1 MKLRRGDRRKKANE
15 EEIKGKETKRDEM
28 KKRGEGKEEAHRG
41 KRQRRRNLI
50 SGECGFALTV
60 RCTAV
65 LWTSGV
71 DNSADCDRD
80 TV

>member
-50 SGECGFALTV
+50 SGECDAI
-60 RCTAV
+60 
-65 LWTSGV
+65 
-71 DNSADCDRD
+71 
-80 TV
+80 